1 MDVATTCW
9 IILFA
14 PLVAA
19 ALILFFGKFSKPLS
33 AGLAIGAAVL
43 CGVLSWWVFFQPPAG
58 SIRFD
63 WIVLPG
69 TEGLRAPI
77 GLTIDKLSQVML
89 VVVNTIAPLVFIY
102 SIGYMEKEEGYWR
115 YFAGLS
121 LFLFSMLGIVLSDN
135 FVMIFIFW
143 ELVGVSSYILIGHYY
158 SKDSAADA
166 SKQAFLVNRIGDF
179 GFMLG
184 ILMLWFATGTV
195 MFSELVPSGELAEG
209 VKALAGSHATYF
221 AIACVLIFCGTVGK
235 SAQLPLHVWL
245 PNSMEGPTPVSS
257 LLHAATMVAA
267 GVYMLARVFPVM
279 LASAL
284 ALEVIAWVGGLT
296 CLVAGLM
303 ATQQNDIKRILAYS
317 TISQLGYM
325 VLGVGVAS
333 TWGVPMFHL
342 FTHAFFKCLLFLCS
356 GSVILAMHHEQD
368 IWKMGAL
375 KNKTPI
381 TFLCTIAGTLALT
394 GFGFH
399 GLGFSGFY
407 SKDLIIMWAV
417 EKMPIL
423 GWIAVIT
430 AGLTSFYMFRL
441 LFVVFLGAPRSEH
454 AKHAHESPLVMLVP
468 LILLSIPAVGA
479 GWPVVEHI
487 FFPNAVE
494 PSHQGTSVHWALLAM
509 FLGGFGLAWL
519 LYRNAAKDPI
529 FIPFF
534 ANRFYIDNVY
544 DWIVKNVQGG
554 LAWLSGWAD
563 RWVVDLLL
571 VRLTSFLAW
580 GSGYVLRFLQFG
592 NIQAYAFFFGA
603 GVVGLIY
610 FLIVR

>member
-1 MDVATTCW
+1 MNAATACW

-43 CGVLSWWVFFQPPAG
+43 CGVLSWWVFFQPAAG
-58 SIRFD
+58 QIGFD
-63 WIVLPG
+63 WIVIPG
-69 TEGLRAPI
+69 AEGFRVPI

-102 SIGYMEKEEGYWR
+102 SIGYMAKEEGYWR

-121 LFLFSMLGIVLSDN
+121 LFLFSMLGIVLADN

-158 SKDSAADA
+158 TKDSAADA

-195 MFSELVPSGELAEG
+195 MFSQLAPAGELSPA
-209 VKALAGSHATYF
+209 VKALAENHGVYF
-221 AIACVLIFCGTVGK
+221 AIACVLVFCGTIGK

-267 GVYMLARVFPVM
+267 GVYMLARIFPVI
-279 LASAL
+279 LASAV
-284 ALEVIAWVGGLT
+284 ALEVIAWVGGIT
-296 CLVAGLM
+296 CFVAGLM

-333 TWGVPMFHL
+333 LWGVPMFHL
-342 FTHAFFKCLLFLCS
+342 YTHAFFKCLLFLCS
-356 GSVILAMHHEQD
+356 GSVIMAMHHEQD

-381 TFLCTIAGTLALT
+381 TFLCMVMGALALS
-394 GFGFH
+394 GAGFH
-399 GLGFSGFY
+399 GFGFSGFY
-407 SKDLIIMWAV
+407 SKDLIILWAL
-417 EKMPIL
+417 EKMPLL
-423 GWIAVIT
+423 GWLSVVT
-430 AGLTSFYMFRL
+430 AGLTAFYIFRL
-441 LFVVFLGAPRSEH
+441 IFVVFLGPPRSEH

-468 LILLSIPAVGA
+468 LLLLSLAALGA
-479 GWPVVEHI
+479 GWPFVADL
-487 FFPNAVE
+487 FFTTAE
-494 PSHQGTSVHWALLAM
+494 PAHFPHSVHYVLLAM
-509 FLGGFGLAWL
+509 LLGGIGLAWA
-519 LYRNAAKDPI
+519 LYRNAEKDPI
-529 FIPFF
+529 SIPFF

-544 DWIVKNVQGG
+544 DWGVKNIQGG

-563 RWVVDLLL
+563 RWVVDLIL
-571 VRLTSFLAW
+571 VRFTTFLAW

-592 NIQAYAFFFGA
+592 NLQAYAFFFGA
-603 GVVGLIY
+603 GVIGLLY
-610 FLIVR
+610 FLIAR